1 MSSAAPGRDGFPAR
15 PPLSAMAKITRD
27 EAVTA
32 LVEVVREALMH
43 GEEASIPELGTF
55 RIEYRPSSAEELP
68 TGEVVMRPPC
78 NEIVFAPHEAP

>member
-1 MSSAAPGRDGFPAR
+1 
-15 PPLSAMAKITRD
+15 MAKITRD

-32 LVEVVREALMH
+32 LVEVVREALVH

-55 RIEYRPSSAEELP
+55 RVEYRPSSAEELS

-78 NEIVFAPHEAP
+78 NEIVFAPHEEN